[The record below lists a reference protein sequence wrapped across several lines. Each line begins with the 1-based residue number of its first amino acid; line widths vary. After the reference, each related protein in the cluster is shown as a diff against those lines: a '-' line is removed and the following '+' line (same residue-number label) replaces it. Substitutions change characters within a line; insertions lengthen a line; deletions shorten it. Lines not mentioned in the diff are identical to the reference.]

1 MQNRAKRMSI
11 NKAISSNSIGKHS
24 KGKNAR
30 VLNIEHKSAEKDVF
44 GHRNSHPQNRES
56 VSKSR
61 SASKRGS

>member
-1 MQNRAKRMSI
+1 MSI

-30 VLNIEHKSAEKDVF
+30 MRNIDSNSREKEVFNEPRKSQPPPKDT
-44 GHRNSHPQNRES
+44 

-61 SASKRGS
+61 SASKRGSQ